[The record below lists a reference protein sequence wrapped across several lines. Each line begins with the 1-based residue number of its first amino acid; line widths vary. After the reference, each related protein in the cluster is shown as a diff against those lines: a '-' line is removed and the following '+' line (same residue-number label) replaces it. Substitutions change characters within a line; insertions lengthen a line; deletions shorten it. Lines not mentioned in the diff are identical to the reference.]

1 MGLSSDPTAKEEKV
15 KLNKKEA
22 KAQDTW
28 KEILKM
34 FIF

>member
-1 MGLSSDPTAKEEKV
+1 MGLSSDPKANKES

-28 KEILKM
+28 KEILNM
-34 FIF
+34 FI